1 MSDRRS
7 ASSLTYRKLVRDRV
21 PHILRNE
28 GKNPV
33 TRELDNRELHKAVG
47 SKILEESHELFRAWH
62 EGRSEK
68 ILKESADVLEVMLRA
83 LELRGY
89 DLQDL
94 LAARDRHRL
103 ERGGFSRNIF
113 LESVGDTDNAHERT
127 WDTPG
132 FIFSPMDADGL
143 LQLIKSELR
152 QSRDA
157 WIASAFYSPAV
168 LNLLI
173 NDFSRFLES
182 GNNLQVLL
190 STMGNIN
197 RPEHLA
203 HLQSVLPGALV
214 KVFHPPDVP
223 LDQPPPHFHPKIY
236 LFRHFD
242 GNGSLI
248 IGSANFTEAGFR
260 KNIEWSYYSSGEVN
274 LPFDGRSPFE
284 SAREVFRR
292 YWEEM
297 STEVTAEFLDAYAK
311 RWKKGTSFEPPSSEG
326 MAETSEHGFFNDQS
340 GYAATQISPN
350 PAQRAALKKLA
361 EFRQAG
367 VRRASVIAATG
378 VGKTF
383 LAAFDFMQ
391 SGFTKLLFIAHRESL
406 LHNARESFRK
416 VMVDPSF
423 GGFLGGGKNEV
434 SPNGS
439 LFAMIQTL
447 RQPHQLERFDP
458 QAFEY
463 IVVDEFHHSEAVTY
477 KRVLGHFN
485 PRFLLGLTA
494 TPERLDGRD
503 VLAFCDYNIAYEV
516 RLLEA
521 VDNGWLAPFQYY
533 AVYDETDYD
542 QLTWKGARYDEAE
555 LSRALENDTR
565 TSIVATNLRKFL
577 PWGNKTKALA
587 FCSSVSHARYT
598 AERLTNLH
606 GIPSVAL
613 SGEDPEFTRQN
624 VIQRLQ
630 ADRDPLQVICTVD
643 IFNEG
648 IDIPELSHLLFL
660 RPTQSFTVFL
670 QQLGRGLRL
679 CEGKEYLVVIDFV
692 GNFRKAHVAPLAL
705 RGYTSGEHF
714 ARHIRDGKKMSA
726 FPDACYVDAD
736 LDVTRIWDEE
746 IRKIIK
752 GELSRD
758 ELLKALYQEIKEN
771 LDGLSPSL
779 LDFIGNSHDVDPY
792 VFIRHFE
799 GWLRTRLYCEEG
811 LEGEELTLLDTPAE
825 EFLKHIE
832 MDLKPSKSYKM
843 VVLLTLLHL
852 SGTEWQVE
860 DIARGFFNHYLTHPD
875 RLHDYDELAR
885 SPHPHQ
891 FPLRK
896 VVTKLNTMPLKFLSN
911 QATDFFILDRKS
923 GIFRLKPQLV
933 DFWKQPAFKSMVK
946 ERVEFAMIRY
956 FARRPHEEGKGA
968 RP

>member
-1 MSDRRS
+1 MSDRRPPS
-7 ASSLTYRKLVRDRV
+7 TLSHRKLVRDRI
-21 PHILRNE
+21 PDIIRNE

-33 TRELDNRELHKAVG
+33 TRQLEHGELHKAVG
-47 SKILEESHELFRAWH
+47 SKILEEAHELFRAWH
-62 EGRSEK
+62 QGTSEDV
-68 ILKESADVLEVMLRA
+68 LKESSDMLEVMLKA
-83 LELRGY
+83 LELCGHRFE
-89 DLQDL
+89 DL
-94 LAARDRHRL
+94 LAARDDRL
-103 ERGGFSRNIF
+103 RERGGFSGNIF
-113 LESVGDTDNAHERT
+113 LESVGSSADPRSSTR
-127 WDTPG
+127 DTPG
-132 FIFSPMDADGL
+132 FVFSPIEADGL
-143 LQLIKSELR
+143 LQLIKSELTR
-152 QSRDA
+152 SRDA
-157 WIASAFYSPAV
+157 WIASAFYSPAI

-173 NDFSRFLES
+173 RDFSHFVER
-182 GNNLQVLL
+182 GNSLHVLL

-203 HLQSVLPGALV
+203 HLQNVLPGVLV
-214 KVFHPPDVP
+214 RVFHPPEVP
-223 LDQPPPHFHPKIY
+223 LDQSPPNFHPKIY

-274 LPFDGRSPFE
+274 LPFEGSSPFE
-284 SAREVFRR
+284 SALGIFRK

-297 STEVTAEFLDAYAK
+297 STEVTEEFLQAYEK
-311 RWKKGTSFEPPSSEG
+311 RFNKGPSFDYSS
-326 MAETSEHGFFNDQS
+326 HGDGAAFSGQTLFNDQP
-340 GYAATQISPN
+340 GYAKKILPN
-350 PAQRAALKKLA
+350 PAQREALGRLA
-361 EFRQAG
+361 EFREAG
-367 VRRASVIAATG
+367 VDRASVIAATG

-383 LAAFDFMQ
+383 LAAFDFME

-406 LHNARESFRK
+406 LHNAWKSFRE
-416 VMVDPSF
+416 VMVDSSF
-423 GGFLGGGKNEV
+423 GELLGGGKNEV
-434 SPNGS
+434 SPNAS

-447 RQPHQLERFDP
+447 SRPEHLLRFDP
-458 QAFEY
+458 RAFDY

-477 KRVLGHFN
+477 RRVLDHFN

-494 TPERLDGRD
+494 TPERMDGRD
-503 VLAFCDYNIAYEV
+503 ILAFCDYNIAYEV

-521 VDNGWLAPFQYY
+521 VDKGWLAPFQYY

-542 QLTWKGARYDEAE
+542 QITWRGTAYDEAE
-555 LSRALENDTR
+555 LSLALENDTR

-606 GIPSVAL
+606 GIPAVAL

-705 RGYTSGEHF
+705 RGYTSGDHF
-714 ARHIRDGKKMSA
+714 ARHIRDGKKMSP

-746 IRKIIK
+746 VRKIIE
-752 GELSRD
+752 GELTRD
-758 ELLKALYQEIKEN
+758 ELLKALYLEIKEN

-792 VFIRHFE
+792 VFIKHF
-799 GWLRTRLYCEEG
+799 GSWLRTRLYCEEG
-811 LEGEELTLLDTPAE
+811 LDELELALLDTPAE

-832 MDLKPSKSYKM
+832 MDLKPSRSYKM

-860 DIARGFFNHYLTHPD
+860 DIAREFLNHYLVHPD

-911 QATDFFILDRKS
+911 QATDFFILDRES

-956 FARRPHEEGKGA
+956 FARRPQEEGKGA